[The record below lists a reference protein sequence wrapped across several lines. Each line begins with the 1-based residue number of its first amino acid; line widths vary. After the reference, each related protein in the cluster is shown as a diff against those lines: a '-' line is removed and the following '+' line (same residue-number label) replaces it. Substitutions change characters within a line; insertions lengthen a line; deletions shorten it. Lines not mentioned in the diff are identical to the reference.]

1 MDSEV
6 NEATER
12 PVPTQGQEENGDES
26 SKTAGGSITE
36 TYVLSFSCSGS
47 NSNLEIRLFPLLF

>member
-6 NEATER
+6 TEATEP
-12 PVPTQGQEENGDES
+12 PVPTQGPEENGDES

-36 TYVLSFSCSGS
+36 TYVLSF
-47 NSNLEIRLFPLLF
+47 FLLWVKL